1 MPTAARRSDAVHDR
15 LRAQILDGTL
25 QPDDP
30 LPSERTLSD
39 ELGVNRHAVREAVK
53 RLEQAGLI
61 RVTHGGATRVLD
73 WREHG
78 GLDLIQD
85 LGPALWPAAAE
96 MRVTIGA
103 DAARLCAQRS
113 PDADLKD
120 LVEQQAGGRTY
131 DERLAAYERMW
142 ASIVAGSRNVAYR
155 LAFNSLVAAR
165 HAEGFDARVYAAEVD
180 DAAAAG
186 RLAAAIGEGEAD
198 AAEAIAKAL
207 LQRSLAHG

>member
-1 MPTAARRSDAVHDR
+1 MTTAARRSDAVHDD
-15 LRAQILDGTL
+15 LRRRILEGEL
-25 QPDDP
+25 APGDP

-39 ELGVNRHAVREAVK
+39 DFGVNRHAVREAVK

-78 GLDLIQD
+78 GLDLIAD

-96 MRVTIGA
+96 MRATIGA
-103 DAARLCAQRS
+103 DAARLCALRAS
-113 PDADLKD
+113 EVRLADC
-120 LVEQQAGGRTY
+120 VERQAGARTY
-131 DERLAAYERMW
+131 AERLDAYEAMW
-142 ASIVAGSRNVAYR
+142 ARIVEGSRNVAYR

-165 HAEGFDARVYAAEVD
+165 HAPGFDPQVYTAEVD

-186 RLAAAIGEGEAD
+186 RLAAAIGSGEAE
-198 AAEAIAKAL
+198 AAEATAKAL
-207 LQRSLAHG
+207 LRRTVA